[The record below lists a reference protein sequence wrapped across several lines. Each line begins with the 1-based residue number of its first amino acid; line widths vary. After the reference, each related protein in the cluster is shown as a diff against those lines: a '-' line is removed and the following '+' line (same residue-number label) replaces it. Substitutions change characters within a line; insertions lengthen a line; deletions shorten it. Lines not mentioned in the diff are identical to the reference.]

1 MILYRVNQENISHRM
16 LKKFSIIESCPL
28 KDSATCLKIYIDV
41 SEIENKNNFKI
52 GLILGMVRSLF
63 GIKEI
68 IN

>member
-1 MILYRVNQENISHRM
+1 M